1 MVWAATALNGADGVM
16 NAVDT
21 QQKEKK
27 AENTAPSQGGQKS
40 QGQGNAKMGQAAG
53 NTAVSIGLKFLE

>member
-1 MVWAATALNGADGVM
+1 MVWAATALNGVNGVM

-40 QGQGNAKMGQAAG
+40 QGQGNAQMGRAVG
-53 NTAVSIGLKFLE
+53 NTAASIGIKFLE